1 MQKKRGV
8 RGGGA
13 RRIEVDVLSK
23 HIIKSA
29 EQIVVPQ
36 ERNTQTVLN

>member
-1 MQKKRGV
+1 V
-8 RGGGA
+8 RGA
-13 RRIEVDVLSK
+13 RRIEVEVLSK
-23 HIIKSA
+23 DIIKSA